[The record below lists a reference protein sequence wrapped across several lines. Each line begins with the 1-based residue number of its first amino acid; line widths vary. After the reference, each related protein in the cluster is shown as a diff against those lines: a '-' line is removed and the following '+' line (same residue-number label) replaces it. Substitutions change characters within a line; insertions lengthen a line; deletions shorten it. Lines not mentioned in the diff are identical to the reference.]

1 MAKGNPLIFKD
12 AEAAKNAIMDSQK
25 KEIAALYE
33 KWADEIGDRA
43 SYFAKKSTAS
53 SVVSEMQMKE
63 LQKMLKTT
71 GQQVSNEVYHKIK
84 GNMYTIADAV
94 VADNIKWLESFGF
107 SKDGLN
113 AAFNYVPDEVVRN
126 LITGQIYDSGWSLS
140 ARIWGD
146 NEQTMKDAYQIMA
159 KGLAENKP
167 VYEIAKDL
175 EQYVRPSA
183 RKSWNP
189 VLAMK
194 NTKTGQ
200 IEYKRIY
207 KKQVDYNAQRLA
219 RTLAQHSYQQ
229 SFVATTQKNP
239 FITDYIWHS
248 NGSRPCEL
256 CMSRDGVHFKKNEL
270 PMDHPNGMCTME
282 PAVAE
287 DMVDQLADWF
297 NSPDGTYPEIDEFA
311 GNFGYEAKTVKT
323 PQDFITKYGM
333 SNKSPSAWYNSLNQ
347 IQKAEAKMLKDQSGL
362 NWNDWYEKHVHST
375 GNPNLDFA
383 KKWGASDKSPA
394 AWFNSLSDIQKAEAK
409 LLKEKSGLT
418 WNKWYEQYV
427 YSGGTKQAT
436 TKTVQAATQS
446 LDELFE
452 SKLKKAGFSKSAMPK
467 NFDNFDDWYDSSDVT
482 WKSLENLSKELG
494 MKTVDVNELK
504 KFFADYKAAEKAAT
518 QVVTQ
523 AATKSLDDALAIAQK
538 NLSSIP
544 NKTYSG
550 IWVDDVTLA
559 DYESKAASIAKKKQ
573 YYQSQII
580 KYSDDAYAT
589 SSWAPGEIAK
599 YKKYLDDLDEFETL
613 GKQYLKAQKEVKAA
627 KMALHKAKG
636 PVAKFDPT
644 EYTDEA
650 KAAAKSFT
658 SAREAD
664 KFHRQYLDS
673 IWDEGSDWEHYSVW
687 EYTQNSNPINKSL
700 SGYHD
705 GWDRYNFQ
713 GLGKT
718 ELGYEDRWRHFSSS
732 EFERKFGVNGHKDY
746 KSVVQNLTK
755 MIEKSELPESVY
767 LVRGSNKGGLAGL
780 LEGDLLSFDDAQR
793 LLNSGDAKAI
803 KAALEG
809 QVFTNHSYM
818 STGIAKGTGFSGD
831 VVYEIFAPKGTHAIY
846 AEPASYFGNTI
857 NGEQLYKVG
866 QRYSSVGGEAE
877 VIIQRGTDFRIVDV
891 TVDRYGEIKIKMEV
905 VNQPDYFQSG
915 LEHTHNGG
923 KTSYKK

>member
-1 MAKGNPLIFKD
+1 MALIFKD
-12 AEAAKNAIMDSQK
+12 AEKAKDAIMASQK
-25 KEIAALYE
+25 KEIAQLYE
-33 KWADEIGDRA
+33 DWADEIGERA
-43 SYFAKKSTAS
+43 KYYSHKTNAS
-53 SVVSEMQMKE
+53 AAVSAMQMKE

-71 GQQVSNEVYHKIK
+71 GQQVSNEVYSKIK

-113 AAFNYVPDEVVRN
+113 AAFSYVPDEVVRN
-126 LITGQIYDSGWSLS
+126 LITGQIYDGGWNLS

-167 VYEIAKDL
+167 VFEIAKEL

-183 RKSWNP
+183 KLPWNP

-229 SFVATTQKNP
+229 SFIATTQKNP

-248 NGSRPCEL
+248 NGSRVCEL
-256 CMSRDGVHFKKNEL
+256 CLSRDGVHYKKNEL

-282 PAVAE
+282 PTVAE

-311 GNFGYEAKTVKT
+311 GNFGYNASKLSDIKT
-323 PQDFITKYGM
+323 PMDFVNKYGM
-333 SNKSPSAWYNSLNQ
+333 STKSPNAWFNSLTQ
-347 IQKAEAKMLKDQSGL
+347 TQKAEAKMLKEQSGL
-362 NWNDWYEKHVHST
+362 TWNEWYEKHIHST
-375 GNPNLDFA
+375 GDPNLDFA
-383 KKWGASDKSPA
+383 KKWGTSDKSPA
-394 AWFNSLSDIQKAEAK
+394 AWFNSMSPAMKAEAK

-418 WNKWYEQYV
+418 WNQWYEKYV
-427 YSGGTKQAT
+427 HTAGNAKAVAGKVAT
-436 TKTVQAATQS
+436 S
-446 LDELFE
+446 
-452 SKLKKAGFSKSAMPK
+452 
-467 NFDNFDDWYDSSDVT
+467 
-482 WKSLENLSKELG
+482 
-494 MKTVDVNELK
+494 
-504 KFFADYKAAEKAAT
+504 
-518 QVVTQ
+518 
-523 AATKSLDDALAIAQK
+523 SLDDALMLAQK

-559 DYESKAASIAKKKQ
+559 DYESKASSIAKKKQ
-573 YYQSQII
+573 YYQSQIA
-580 KYSDDAYAT
+580 KYSDDAYAN

-599 YKKYLDDLDEFETL
+599 YKKYLADLDEFETL
-613 GKQYLKAQKEVKAA
+613 GKQYMKAQKEVKAA
-627 KMALHKAKG
+627 KLALQKAKG
-636 PVAKFDPT
+636 PVPKFNPA

-658 SAREAD
+658 SRKAAD
-664 KFHRQYLDS
+664 KFHREYLDE
-673 IWDEGSDWEHYSVW
+673 IWDEGTEYEHYSVW

-705 GWDRYNFQ
+705 GWDRSDFV

-718 ELGYEDRWRHFSSS
+718 DLGHEDRWRHFNTST
-732 EFERKFGVNGHKDY
+732 FERKFGVDGHKDY
-746 KSVVQNLTK
+746 KSVVKNLTT
-755 MIEKSELPESVY
+755 MVDKSELPESVY
-767 LVRGSNKGGLAGL
+767 LVRGSDTNGLAGL
-780 LEGDLLSFDDAQR
+780 LEGDLLSFDDAR
-793 LLNSGDAKAI
+793 KLLRSGDSKAI

-809 QVFTNHSYM
+809 QTFTNHSFM
-818 STGIAKGTGFSGD
+818 STGIAKDAGFGGNIK
-831 VVYEIFAPKGTHAIY
+831 YEIFAPKGTHAIY

-857 NGEQLYKVG
+857 SGEQLYKAG
-866 QRYSSVGGEAE
+866 QSYSGVGGEAE
-877 VIIQRGTDFRIVDV
+877 VIIQRGTSFRITDV
-891 TVDRYGEIKIKMEV
+891 TADRYGEITVKMEV
-905 VNQPDYFQSG
+905 VNQPDYFKSG

-923 KTSYKK
+923 KTSYGK